1 MSIAN
6 PVPVSPPDAIAAIAP
21 ASPRPSSASADY
33 QAPVLKMVNFL
44 FLDKEEIAILRRI
57 QVLTNNGE
65 HLCVL
70 SNDTIENELK
80 IPTSTSQR
88 ALQTLKDLGMIYTK
102 IKDTEMGKNSRVIFF
117 DRYRTAELSGSY
129 DFMGLPE
136 YVLANNP
143 AFTAH
148 AAAEAQALARAESS
162 AVHNTAPVSAVRSGS
177 SVDSSALSFAD
188 NSTASS
194 SSSSAASAGGECCS

>member
-21 ASPRPSSASADY
+21 ASLRPSSASADY
-33 QAPVLKMVNFL
+33 QTPALKMVNFL

-70 SNDTIENELK
+70 SNDLIQKKLK
-80 IPTSTSQR
+80 IKPTTAQR
-88 ALQTLKDLGMIYTK
+88 ALLSLQDFGLIYITV
-102 IKDTEMGKNSRVIFF
+102 KDTELGKNSRVIFF
-117 DRYRTAELSGSY
+117 DRYRAAELSGSY
-129 DFMGLPE
+129 DFMGLPQ

-148 AAAEAQALARAESS
+148 AAAEAQALACAESS

-194 SSSSAASAGGECCS
+194 SSSAASAGGECCS

>member
-129 DFMGLPE
+129 DFMGLPQ

-148 AAAEAQALARAESS
+148 AAAEAQALACAESS

-194 SSSSAASAGGECCS
+194 SSSAASAGGECCS

>member
-21 ASPRPSSASADY
+21 ASPRSSSASADY

-70 SNDTIENELK
+70 FHLATCLTDPQGS
-80 IPTSTSQR
+80 R
-88 ALQTLKDLGMIYTK
+88 HDLHQDQGHRDGQK
-102 IKDTEMGKNSRVIFF
+102 
-117 DRYRTAELSGSY
+117 
-129 DFMGLPE
+129 
-136 YVLANNP
+136 LAGDL
-143 AFTAH
+143 F
-148 AAAEAQALARAESS
+148 
-162 AVHNTAPVSAVRSGS
+162 
-177 SVDSSALSFAD
+177 
-188 NSTASS
+188 
-194 SSSSAASAGGECCS
+194 